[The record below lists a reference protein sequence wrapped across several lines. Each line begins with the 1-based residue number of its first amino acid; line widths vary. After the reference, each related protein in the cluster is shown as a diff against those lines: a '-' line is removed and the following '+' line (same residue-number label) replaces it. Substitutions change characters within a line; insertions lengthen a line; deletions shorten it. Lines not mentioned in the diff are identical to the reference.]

1 MTYPVFAS
9 GDVLNASDMNAVGLW
24 LVKTQTIGT
33 GVSSVIV
40 SDCFTTDYEN
50 YKIVISGG
58 TQTSANG
65 LLTMQLRTGGTTSAT
80 LYFNTFI
87 YSPFTGGVL
96 TANTNNGTGW
106 AYIASALGNVGWS
119 CSIDVLQPRIATY
132 TSIIGGNSRGDLGGT
147 VQGYHGVTTAYESAV
162 FTVGAGTMTG
172 GTIKVYGYRN

>member
-1 MTYPVFAS
+1 MTFPNFSVGETLRA
-9 GDVLNASDMNAVGLW
+9 ADMNSVGLW
-24 LVKTQTIGT
+24 LVKSQTIGA

-58 TQTSANG
+58 TQSSANG
-65 LLTMQLRTGGTTSAT
+65 LLTMQLRTGGTTSTT

-96 TANTNNGTGW
+96 TANTNGGTSW
-106 AYIASALGNVGWS
+106 AYVASALGNVGWS
-119 CSIDVLQPRIATY
+119 CSIDVLQPRLASY
-132 TSIIGGNSRGDLGGT
+132 TTILGSNARGDLGGT
-147 VQGYHGVTTAYESAV
+147 VQGYHGVSTAYESAV
-162 FTVGAGTMTG
+162 FTVGAGTMSG

>member
-9 GDVLNASDMNAVGLW
+9 GDVLNASEMNAVGLW

-40 SDCFTTDYEN
+40 SDCFTTDYDN

-65 LLTMQLRTGGTTSAT
+65 LLTMQLRTGGTTAT
-80 LYFNTFI
+80 TGYYNTFI
-87 YSPFTGGVL
+87 YSPYAGGVL
-96 TANTNNGTGW
+96 TANTNNGSGW
-106 AYIASALGNVGWS
+106 AYMASALLNNGWS
-119 CSIDVLQPRIATY
+119 SSVDILQPRLATY
-132 TSIIGGNSRGDLGGT
+132 TSIIGANARGDLGGT
-147 VQGYHGVTTAYESAV
+147 VQGFHGGLTAYESAV

-172 GTIKVYGYRN
+172 GTIKIYGYRN